1 MKKNEGY
8 EKLLKHVSEIE
19 ERNRELEEAE
29 EGKDRDLQE
38 AIQQLHI
45 KEFEILHLTSIKE
58 RLEEEVKALQKNLE
72 ELQELLRQHNLNAG
86 GVADLLQQ
94 SK

>member
-58 RLEEEVKALQKNLE
+58 RLGKKSRPFRRTWRNCKNF
-72 ELQELLRQHNLNAG
+72 
-86 GVADLLQQ
+86 
-94 SK
+94 